1 MSFIMYMLML
11 FNQQSTTGLEL
22 TKDDTKFVNNVA
34 KIEQEQPLRVYK
46 PDRHHI
52 HVEFTS
58 TFYVLNDKGFIDD
71 VYVQEDNK
79 WISLG
84 RESD

>member
-1 MSFIMYMLML
+1 ML
-11 FNQQSTTGLEL
+11 FSQQTTTGLEL

-34 KIEQEQPLRVYK
+34 KLEQEEPLRVYK
-46 PDRHHI
+46 PDKNHI

-58 TFYVLNDKGFIDD
+58 TFYVLNDEGFIDD

-79 WISLG
+79 WVSLG